1 MNDIIEIMNKIAAK
15 YPLRHNYQE
24 DARYTWPDRWYM
36 LHLVLKDADLYQTY
50 LLEQKDCE
58 K

>member
-1 MNDIIEIMNKIAAK
+1 MGQYRTEGI
-15 YPLRHNYQE
+15 L
-24 DARYTWPDRWYM
+24 YTWPNRWYM

-50 LLEQKDCE
+50 LLEQEDCE